1 MRTIIYCWSDF
12 IERKNLSTKKF
23 AISPKDCFFCLLS
36 QCPIT
41 KTLREKNAN
50 SFKES
55 NNTVLLNT
63 RDEQA
68 KISLI
73 KLMLIV
79 HLWCTSPP
87 PPPPPPPPLP
97 SPRKIE
103 LANRLFRFLL
113 LAHTSQVDFAL
124 VM

>member
-1 MRTIIYCWSDF
+1 MPYHQD
-12 IERKNLSTKKF
+12 IER
-23 AISPKDCFFCLLS
+23 
-36 QCPIT
+36 
-41 KTLREKNAN
+41 KNAN

-68 KISLI
+68 KFKNQSLI

-87 PPPPPPPPLP
+87 PPPPPPPLQ
-97 SPRKIE
+97 SPPKIE
-103 LANRLFRFLL
+103 LANRLSSILL
-113 LAHTSQVDFAL
+113 LVHKSQGDFAL